1 MLSSPP
7 QAPLTVLK
15 AIVSLILRLRACTGN
30 LRVKKLKTLDEQEIA
45 GYLQCLELV
54 FRNYLDISISKSSI
68 LKLHHDILIYNEKDE
83 SHKVIYKVG
92 SNRVEAKDH
101 TGKVV
106 GVIFDPT
113 PPLFG

>member
-1 MLSSPP
+1 
-7 QAPLTVLK
+7 
-15 AIVSLILRLRACTGN
+15 